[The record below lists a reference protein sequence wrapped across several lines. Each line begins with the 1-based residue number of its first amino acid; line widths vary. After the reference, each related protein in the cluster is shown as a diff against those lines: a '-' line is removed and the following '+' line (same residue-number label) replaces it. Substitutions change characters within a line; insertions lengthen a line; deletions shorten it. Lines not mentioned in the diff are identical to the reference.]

1 MRVAFP
7 GARRWCRTGAHLFR
21 ANGPTWLGIV
31 FILSACSSAPP
42 AAFNPPFYER
52 TLRQSYAIT
61 PDEIKTLQFYISG
74 EVLAHRIEDRSPTA
88 TPDVVI
94 VPAGTPG
101 LVREVGSDWLRVAFT
116 EGGEGVLFRLRVDR
130 SDSVYALATTTESG
144 EIVLVSR
151 LPEPVLTTGGR
162 RFKIVSGGT
171 AYLLVNNDDL
181 NRLLAGRQRPGG
193 LQLPR

>member
-1 MRVAFP
+1 MIVA
-7 GARRWCRTGAHLFR
+7 
-21 ANGPTWLGIV
+21 
-31 FILSACSSAPP
+31 
-42 AAFNPPFYER
+42 
-52 TLRQSYAIT
+52 
-61 PDEIKTLQFYISG
+61 
-74 EVLAHRIEDRSPTA
+74 
-88 TPDVVI
+88 
-94 VPAGTPG
+94 AGTPG

-116 EGGEGVLFRLRVDR
+116 EGGEGVLFRLRADR

-162 RFKIVSGGT
+162 QFKITSGAT

>member
-1 MRVAFP
+1 MRVAFR
-7 GARRWCRTGAHLFR
+7 GARQWCRTGAHLFR
-21 ANGPTWLGIV
+21 AGGPTWLGIV
-31 FILSACSSAPP
+31 LILGACSSAQPT
-42 AAFNPPFYER
+42 AFNPPFFDR
-52 TLRQSYAIT
+52 ALRQSYAIT
-61 PDEIKTLQFYISG
+61 PDELKTLQFYISG

-116 EGGEGVLFRLRVDR
+116 EGGEGVLFRLRADR
-130 SDSVYALATTTESG
+130 NDSVYALATTTESG

-151 LPEPVLTTGGR
+151 LPEPVVTTGGR
-162 RFKIVSGGT
+162 RFKIISGAT